1 MSMGDG
7 KTETVVS
14 RQIITFANQ
23 FKNILES
30 FYKNN
35 ISCNGRLHCDV
46 LEHTKYILY
55 IYKY

>member
-7 KTETVVS
+7 KTENVIS
-14 RQIITFANQ
+14 RQIITFANP

-35 ISCNGRLHCDV
+35 KL
-46 LEHTKYILY
+46 
-55 IYKY
+55 